1 MRTEQVNE
9 MIADITRQLL
19 QKRSSDG
26 IWRGCLSSSAIS
38 TSVAIF
44 ALYQIDSDTYEPY
57 IRKGAGW
64 LKKTM
69 RADGSWGDSVESPSN
84 MTATLLSY
92 ASLYAVD
99 IPPHETET
107 YLKERLGG
115 NTDEDIVQGV
125 LSYYGKDL
133 TFSVPILVMC
143 ALAGVITHWDRISA
157 IALYHFPRKNNA
169 KHQSSRTH
177 YNPIHIPCPY
187 RSQGPHVLHLSQSSI
202 LRGNLPPRY

>member
-64 LKKTM
+64 LRKRCVRM
-69 RADGSWGDSVESPSN
+69 V
-84 MTATLLSY
+84 
-92 ASLYAVD
+92 
-99 IPPHETET
+99 
-107 YLKERLGG
+107 LGG
-115 NTDEDIVQGV
+115 IAW
-125 LSYYGKDL
+125 K
-133 TFSVPILVMC
+133 
-143 ALAGVITHWDRISA
+143 ALLI
-157 IALYHFPRKNNA
+157 
-169 KHQSSRTH
+169 
-177 YNPIHIPCPY
+177 
-187 RSQGPHVLHLSQSSI
+187 
-202 LRGNLPPRY
+202 

>member
-133 TFSVPILVMC
+133 TFSVSYVCVGGSYYTLGSYPAIAFRAFRVTSTAVSL
-143 ALAGVITHWDRISA
+143 SA
-157 IALYHFPRKNNA
+157 ITGR
-169 KHQSSRTH
+169 
-177 YNPIHIPCPY
+177 
-187 RSQGPHVLHLSQSSI
+187 
-202 LRGNLPPRY
+202 

>member
-115 NTDEDIVQGV
+115 NTDEDIVRGV

-133 TFSVPILVMC
+133 TFSVPILHIGIVSRNC
-143 ALAGVITHWDRISA
+143 LSS
-157 IALYHFPRKNNA
+157 FPCYLNGCFA
-169 KHQSSRTH
+169 F
-177 YNPIHIPCPY
+177 CDY
-187 RSQGPHVLHLSQSSI
+187 RSLVM
-202 LRGNLPPRY
+202 RYLP

>member
-26 IWRGCLSSSAIS
+26 VWRGCLSSSAIS

-107 YLKERLGG
+107 YLKER
-115 NTDEDIVQGV
+115 
-125 LSYYGKDL
+125 
-133 TFSVPILVMC
+133 
-143 ALAGVITHWDRISA
+143 
-157 IALYHFPRKNNA
+157 
-169 KHQSSRTH
+169 
-177 YNPIHIPCPY
+177 
-187 RSQGPHVLHLSQSSI
+187 
-202 LRGNLPPRY
+202 

>member
-26 IWRGCLSSSAIS
+26 VWRGGLSSSAIS

-69 RADGSWGDSVESPSN
+69 RL
-84 MTATLLSY
+84 MRQ
-92 ASLYAVD
+92 
-99 IPPHETET
+99 
-107 YLKERLGG
+107 K
-115 NTDEDIVQGV
+115 
-125 LSYYGKDL
+125 
-133 TFSVPILVMC
+133 PI
-143 ALAGVITHWDRISA
+143 
-157 IALYHFPRKNNA
+157 
-169 KHQSSRTH
+169 
-177 YNPIHIPCPY
+177 
-187 RSQGPHVLHLSQSSI
+187 
-202 LRGNLPPRY
+202 

>member
-69 RADGSWGDSVESPSN
+69 RADGSWGI
-84 MTATLLSY
+84 AWKALL
-92 ASLYAVD
+92 
-99 IPPHETET
+99 I
-107 YLKERLGG
+107 
-115 NTDEDIVQGV
+115 
-125 LSYYGKDL
+125 
-133 TFSVPILVMC
+133 
-143 ALAGVITHWDRISA
+143 
-157 IALYHFPRKNNA
+157 
-169 KHQSSRTH
+169 
-177 YNPIHIPCPY
+177 
-187 RSQGPHVLHLSQSSI
+187 
-202 LRGNLPPRY
+202 

>member
-57 IRKGAGW
+57 IRKGTGW

-69 RADGSWGDSVESPSN
+69 RADEGVGTRFRHHPSLRNRSLRHRRGRGRTWEDKAKDEGHHGWGPFNHRVGR
-84 MTATLLSY
+84 A
-92 ASLYAVD
+92 
-99 IPPHETET
+99 
-107 YLKERLGG
+107 ER
-115 NTDEDIVQGV
+115 
-125 LSYYGKDL
+125 
-133 TFSVPILVMC
+133 
-143 ALAGVITHWDRISA
+143 
-157 IALYHFPRKNNA
+157 
-169 KHQSSRTH
+169 
-177 YNPIHIPCPY
+177 
-187 RSQGPHVLHLSQSSI
+187 
-202 LRGNLPPRY
+202 

>member
-143 ALAGVITHWDRISA
+143 ALAGVITHWDRIPQLPFELSVLPQRLFRFLRLPVVSYA
-157 IALYHFPRKNNA
+157 IPALIA
-169 KHQSSRTH
+169 V
-177 YNPIHIPCPY
+177 
-187 RSQGPHVLHLSQSSI
+187 GI
-202 LRGNLPPRY
+202 LRYKKENGIFYHLFGSRL

>member
-26 IWRGCLSSSAIS
+26 VWRGCLSSSAIS

-69 RADGSWGDSVESPSN
+69 RADGSWGGSVLPCFR
-84 MTATLLSY
+84 MLLY
-92 ASLYAVD
+92 MRWIY
-99 IPPHETET
+99 
-107 YLKERLGG
+107 RLMR
-115 NTDEDIVQGV
+115 Q
-125 LSYYGKDL
+125 K
-133 TFSVPILVMC
+133 PI
-143 ALAGVITHWDRISA
+143 
-157 IALYHFPRKNNA
+157 
-169 KHQSSRTH
+169 
-177 YNPIHIPCPY
+177 
-187 RSQGPHVLHLSQSSI
+187 
-202 LRGNLPPRY
+202 